1 VAVACKQCHWCAG
14 NVGKINFWGNV
25 GLLIIKLLGGIF
37 GRSEALIADAV
48 HSLSDVI
55 VSVMFIIGLKVSAVP
70 PDDDHRW
77 GHGHVEFIISIV
89 IGILLSCAAITIV
102 VVALTSIFA
111 GRTRD
116 PGILAVW
123 AACIAIITCELIHRQ
138 GICVG
143 RQMNSPAMIA
153 VAKEKRS
160 DVLSSIA
167 ALTGAFGARIGFDF
181 LDPAAAIVV
190 AFMIARFGIETF
202 VSGVRGITD
211 ASLEKEPMLS
221 KVKELI
227 LKEQGVK
234 DIGRLRARQIGQK
247 RWIDI
252 EAKFDPQ
259 MKVCDVKEAIADV
272 KRKVMSHFEDVAD
285 IVIISRASE
294 PELKEI

>member
-1 VAVACKQCHWCAG
+1 VAVACKRCHWCAK
-14 NVGKINFWGNV
+14 NVGTLNLLGNV

-48 HSLSDVI
+48 HSLSDVV
-55 VSVMFIIGLKVSAVP
+55 VSVMFIVGLKVSAAP
-70 PDDDHRW
+70 PDDDHHW
-77 GHGHVEFIISIV
+77 GHGNIEFIVSIV
-89 IGILLSCAAITIV
+89 IGAFLICAAITIV

-111 GRTRD
+111 GVTHN

-123 AACIAIITCELIHRQ
+123 AAAIAIVTCEILYRH
-138 GICVG
+138 GICIG
-143 RQMNSPAMIA
+143 QQMNSPAMVA
-153 VAKEKRS
+153 NAKEKRS
-160 DVLSSIA
+160 DVLSSVA
-167 ALTGAFGARIGFDF
+167 ALTGAFGARMGFDF
-181 LDPAAAIVV
+181 LDPVAAIVV
-190 AFMIARFGIETF
+190 AFMIGRFGIETL

-211 ASLEKEPMLS
+211 QSLEDKPMLS
-221 KVKELI
+221 KVKELV

-259 MKVCDVKEAIADV
+259 MKVCDVKKIVDNV
-272 KRKVMSHFEDVAD
+272 KKKVMGHFEDVAD
-285 IVIISRASE
+285 VVIISRAVE

>member
-1 VAVACKQCHWCAG
+1 MPVACKRCYWCAKH
-14 NVGKINFWGNV
+14 VGTLNLLGNV

-37 GRSEALIADAV
+37 GHSEALIADAV
-48 HSLSDVI
+48 HSLSDVV
-55 VSVMFIIGLKVSAVP
+55 VSVMFIIGLKVSSAP
-70 PDDDHRW
+70 PDDDHHW

-89 IGILLSCAAITIV
+89 IGLLLSCAAITIV
-102 VVALTSIFA
+102 VVALTSILA
-111 GRTRD
+111 GQPQN

-123 AACIAIITCELIHRQ
+123 AAFIAIITCELIYRQ

-143 RQMNSPAMIA
+143 QQMNSPAMIA

-160 DVLSSIA
+160 DVLSSVA

-181 LDPAAAIVV
+181 LDPIAAIVV
-190 AFMIARFGIETF
+190 AFMIGRFGIETLF
-202 VSGVRGITD
+202 SGVRGITD
-211 ASLEKEPMLS
+211 QSLEAEPMLS

-234 DIGRLRARQIGQK
+234 DVSRLRARQIGQK

-259 MKVCDVKEAIADV
+259 MKVCDVKEVIDNA
-272 KRKVMSHFEDVAD
+272 KKKVMGNFEEVAD
-285 IVIISRASE
+285 IVIISHASA
-294 PELKEI
+294 PELE

>member
-1 VAVACKQCHWCAG
+1 MAVACKRCHWCAKH
-14 NVGKINFWGNV
+14 VGTINLLGNV

-48 HSLSDVI
+48 HSLSDVV
-55 VSVMFIIGLKVSAVP
+55 VSVMYIIGLKVSAVP
-70 PDDDHRW
+70 PDDDHHW

-89 IGILLSCAAITIV
+89 IGVLLSCAAITIV
-102 VVALTSIFA
+102 VIAMTSVFA
-111 GRTRD
+111 GEVHN

-123 AACIAIITCELIHRQ
+123 AATIAITTCEILYRH
-138 GICVG
+138 GVCVG
-143 RQMNSPAMIA
+143 EQLNSPAMIA
-153 VAKEKRS
+153 IAKEKRS

-167 ALTGAFGARIGFDF
+167 ALTGVFGARIGFDF

-190 AFMIARFGIETF
+190 AFMIGRFGIETL

-211 ASLEKEPMLS
+211 QSLEDRTMLT
-221 KVKELI
+221 KVKELV

-234 DIGRLRARQIGQK
+234 DIERLRARQIGQK

-259 MKVCDVKEAIADV
+259 MKVCDVKEIIANV
-272 KRKVMSHFEDVAD
+272 KKKVMGHFEDVAD
-285 IVIISRASE
+285 VVIISRVVE